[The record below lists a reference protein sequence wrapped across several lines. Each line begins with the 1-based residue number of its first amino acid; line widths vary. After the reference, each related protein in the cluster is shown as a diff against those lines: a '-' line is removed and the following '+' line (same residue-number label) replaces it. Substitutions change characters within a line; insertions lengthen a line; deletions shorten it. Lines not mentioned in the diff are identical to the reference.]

1 MGDYTPL
8 AMQDDALEMS
18 TSMQTWVLQ
27 KDEFQ
32 GNVRLSSRPR
42 HSFYRYSLWRVGTG
56 EHLFDGVAGD
66 LAEAM
71 ETMHAHIDYMTAG
84 KGLASGK

>member
-1 MGDYTPL
+1 
-8 AMQDDALEMS
+8 MQDDALEMS

-27 KDEFQ
+27 KDEFK

-42 HSFYRYSLWRVGTG
+42 HSFYRYSLWRAGTG

-71 ETMHAHIDYMTAG
+71 DTMHAHIDYMTAG
-84 KGLASGK
+84 KGPASRK

>member
-1 MGDYTPL
+1 
-8 AMQDDALEMS
+8 MQDDALEVS

-27 KDEFQ
+27 KDEFR
-32 GNVRLSSRPR
+32 GNVRLSSQRR
-42 HSFYRYSLWRVGTG
+42 HNFYRYSLWRARTG

-71 ETMHAHIDYMTAG
+71 DTMHAHIDLHDCWEGTR
-84 KGLASGK
+84 LREVVTVL